1 MKTPKR
7 PRALLTL
14 AQLCCI
20 VAALVVLFF
29 FFTPAVVL
37 FTYVDQADML
47 AQDNTQL
54 VTLASAL
61 LCLRDAMTGL
71 CLICAALEA
80 VGVCSRVKKAS
91 AFCGKNEKSLGRIAL
106 TLALAGL
113 ITLLFGDN
121 VVPFLLTDLPAISP
135 VVERLL
141 LPFALLTLSGMLR
154 TVQLLMRHALD
165 MQTENELTV

>member
-1 MKTPKR
+1 MKNPKR
-7 PRALLTL
+7 PVMLLTL

-47 AQDNTQL
+47 ALDNTQV
-54 VTLASAL
+54 VTLFSAL
-61 LCLRDAMTGL
+61 LCLRDALTGG
-71 CLICAALEA
+71 CLVCAALEA
-80 VGVCSRVKKAS
+80 IGVCGRIKKAS
-91 AFCGKNEKSLGRIAL
+91 AFCEKNERSLRRIAL
-106 TLALAGL
+106 ALAIAGG
-113 ITLLFGDN
+113 ITLLFGDS

-135 VVERLL
+135 IVERLL

-165 MQTENELTV
+165 MQTENDLTV